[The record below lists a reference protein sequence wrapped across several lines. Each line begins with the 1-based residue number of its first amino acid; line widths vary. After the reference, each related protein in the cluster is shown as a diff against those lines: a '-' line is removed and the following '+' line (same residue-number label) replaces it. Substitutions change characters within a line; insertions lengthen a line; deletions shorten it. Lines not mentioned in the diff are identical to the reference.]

1 MKMHDSLS
9 QGAGEQKCSVPTS
22 TNVAYGCEH
31 AELVMSDMPSGATMV
46 ATQGPI
52 YETISI

>member
-1 MKMHDSLS
+1 MEMHNSLS
-9 QGAGEQKCSVPTS
+9 EGVGEQKCSVPTS
-22 TNVAYGCEH
+22 TNLAYGCEH
-31 AELVMSDMPSGATMV
+31 AELAMSDMPSGATV

>member
-1 MKMHDSLS
+1 MVMHNSLS
-9 QGAGEQKCSVPTS
+9 QVAGEQKCSVPTS
-22 TNVAYGCEH
+22 TNLAYGCEH
-31 AELVMSDMPSGATMV
+31 AELAMSDIPSGATMV

>member
-1 MKMHDSLS
+1 MVMQDSLS

-22 TNVAYGCEH
+22 TNLAYGCEH
-31 AELVMSDMPSGATMV
+31 AEFAMSDMPSGATM

>member
-1 MKMHDSLS
+1 MVMHDSLS
-9 QGAGEQKCSVPTS
+9 QGARQQKCSVPTS
-22 TNVAYGCEH
+22 TNLAYGCEH
-31 AELVMSDMPSGATMV
+31 AEPSGATM